1 MNRNSVA
8 LGVFEMGDVSV
19 LTHREGSIA
28 NLISSRPTPTGL
40 EIPVKKVL
48 AVHRS
53 VLGDPK
59 LCDQSVASAF
69 KRTSCE
75 RTANVG

>member
-28 NLISSRPTPTGL
+28 NLISSRPTPNAL
-40 EIPVKKVL
+40 EIPVKKC
-48 AVHRS
+48 S
-53 VLGDPK
+53 QFTGPY
-59 LCDQSVASAF
+59 
-69 KRTSCE
+69 
-75 RTANVG
+75 